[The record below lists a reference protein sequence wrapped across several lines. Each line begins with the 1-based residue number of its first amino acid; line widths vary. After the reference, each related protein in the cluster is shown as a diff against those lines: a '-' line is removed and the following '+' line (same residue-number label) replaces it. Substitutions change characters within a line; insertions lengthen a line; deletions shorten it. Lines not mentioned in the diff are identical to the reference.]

1 MNALLLGL
9 FSRRD
14 INRGVDAWSESAA
27 GVLLD
32 VRTREEYAAGHID
45 GSLNIPLQD
54 MDTAEKHIPEKSAPV
69 FVYCQSGARSARA
82 AHILKSR
89 GYLHVTDIG
98 GISGYRGKIV

>member
-1 MNALLLGL
+1 MLLGL

-14 INRGVDAWSESAA
+14 DTRGVDAWSQSAA

-32 VRTREEYAAGHID
+32 VRTREEYADGHID

>member
-14 INRGVDAWSESAA
+14 INRGVDAWSESAG

-32 VRTREEYAAGHID
+32 VRTREEYADGHID
-45 GSLNIPLQD
+45 GSLNMPLQD

>member
-1 MNALLLGL
+1 MLLGL

-54 MDTAEKHIPEKSAPV
+54 TAEKHIPEKSAPV
-69 FVYCQSGARSARA
+69 FVYCQSCARSARA

>member
-1 MNALLLGL
+1 MLLGL

-32 VRTREEYAAGHID
+32 VRTREEDAAGHID

-54 MDTAEKHIPEKSAPV
+54 MDTAEKHIPETSAPV
-69 FVYCQSGARSARA
+69 SVYCHSGARSARA
-82 AHILKSR
+82 AHILPPR